1 MKENKFIYV
10 AFLILILLGM
20 SIIVFPNKWKNIIN
34 PPNNN
39 IKVIELELKNEEL
52 RKLNQS
58 IQNERDSLRLL
69 AIQDSLEI
77 VELQQEGLKIDT
89 LLAKKDKD
97 ILRTKGK
104 LGDVL
109 AKQNETK
116 DKINHIK
123 SAPNQKRGEE
133 LIFSIGNRLKK

>member
-1 MKENKFIYV
+1 
-10 AFLILILLGM
+10 M

-52 RKLNQS
+52 RKMS
-58 IQNERDSLRLL
+58 RFIQNERDSLKLL
-69 AIQDSLEI
+69 VIQDSLEI
-77 VELQQEGLKIDT
+77 VKLQQEGLKIDT

-109 AKQNETK
+109 AKQNEIK
-116 DKINHIK
+116 EKINHIK
-123 SAPNQKRGEE
+123 SAPNDKRGEE